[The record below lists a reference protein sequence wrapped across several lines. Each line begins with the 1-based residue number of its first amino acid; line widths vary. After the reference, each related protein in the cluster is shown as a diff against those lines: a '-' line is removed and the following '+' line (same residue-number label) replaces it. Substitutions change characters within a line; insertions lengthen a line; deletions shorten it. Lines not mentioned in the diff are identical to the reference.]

1 MGRNLIGLLI
11 AEVSDRRREGS
22 VGDLRPSIT
31 DATMSR
37 DENLVLG
44 VDPGTAITGYGLVW
58 GEGDDLRLVDYGAI
72 TTSSDEALPQRLQE
86 IYRQLTALIQERQPA
101 AAAVEKL
108 FFSRNVRTALSVGQ
122 ARGVTLLAM
131 ANAQLTIHE
140 YTPLEIKQAVV
151 GYGRATKE
159 QVQEMVKM
167 LLGLDSVPQPDD
179 AADAIAVAICHIHS
193 ARMKSLA
200 KKAEETGGT

>member
-1 MGRNLIGLLI
+1 MGRNL
-11 AEVSDRRREGS
+11 VSK
-22 VGDLRPSIT
+22 
-31 DATMSR
+31 
-37 DENLVLG
+37 DESLVLG
-44 VDPGTAITGYGLVW
+44 VDPGTAITGYGLVR

-72 TTSSDEALPQRLQE
+72 TTPSDESLPQRLQE
-86 IYRQLTALIQERQPA
+86 IYRQLTALIQERQPT

-122 ARGVTLLAM
+122 ARGVALLAM
-131 ANAQLTIHE
+131 ANAGIAVHE
-140 YTPLEIKQAVV
+140 YTPLEVKQAVV

-193 ARMKSLA
+193 ARMKDLTRR
-200 KKAEETGGT
+200 AEGIERR